1 MKIRLL
7 FGLAIALV
15 SLSANS
21 FGGGSIVIN
30 TSNKTSLDSS
40 SLGPILIGKKNF
52 WDGGK
57 EVLIAVLKGD
67 AEADATLKEV
77 TGMDG
82 NRFKSHWQRLA
93 FSGRGRMPKLFS
105 DAAELVAYVSS
116 NDGAIGIVPSSADA
130 SSVKVAN

>member
-1 MKIRLL
+1 MKTRLL
-7 FGLAIALV
+7 FSFAIAFIA
-15 SLSANS
+15 LSANS
-21 FGGGSIVIN
+21 FGGGNIVVN
-30 TSNKTSLDSS
+30 PSNQNSLDSS
-40 SLGPILIGKKNF
+40 SLSSILIGKKNF

-93 FSGRGRMPKLFS
+93 FSGRGRMPKQFK
-105 DAAELVAYVSS
+105 DASELVEYVSS